1 MYTFIIDG
9 TLRPGKKSEFLSLF
23 NSQILPTLK
32 NQTGFVDEI
41 LLFGSTEPIN
51 AVGISLWNSEED
63 AQRYQRDVFPKLIDK
78 VKDVLSGTPSLRG
91 FNVMASETF
100 RIPIRAAA

>member
-9 TLRPGKKSEFLSLF
+9 TLKPGMKSEFLSLF

-32 NQTGFVDEI
+32 KQTGFVDEI
-41 LLFGSTEPIN
+41 LLFGNTEPIN
-51 AVGISLWNSEED
+51 AVGVSLWNSEED
-63 AQRYQRDVFPKLIDK
+63 AQRYQRDVFPKLANT
-78 VKDVLSGTPSLRG
+78 VQHVLNATPTLRG